1 MKEIKINNGISMVVG
16 DNNISFYYNTILSEK
31 IFFICS
37 SFLSMFLF
45 VAFSVVSSICFLELL
60 KSPNLLVTGV
70 FCVFGAVSC
79 LLLLIA
85 YYLFVSGFSQYA
97 CINFDNGVMSFYSKK
112 ILSYSKTLDSDDY
125 VIINFTR
132 RGGKYGV
139 RYGIAIRLKRK
150 SGLGHLFRWRTI
162 LMSGALEGRVAS
174 YKMSRK
180 IEEQIKEVF
189 PDLTVINQCKERS
202 SWR

>member
-60 KSPNLLVTGV
+60 KSPNLLVTGI

-125 VIINFTR
+125 VIINFTYN
-132 RGGKYGV
+132 RGS
-139 RYGIAIRLKRK
+139 YGIGIRLKRK
-150 SGLGHLFRWRTI
+150 RGLGHFFLWRTI
-162 LMSGALEGRVAS
+162 LNSGFLAGQWAS

-180 IEEQIKEVF
+180 IEDQIKEVF
-189 PDLTVINQCKERS
+189 PTLSVVNQCRERS
-202 SWR
+202 SWSKGDM

>member
-45 VAFSVVSSICFLELL
+45 VA
-60 KSPNLLVTGV
+60 VTGV
-70 FCVFGAVSC
+70 FCVSGAVSC

-150 SGLGHLFRWRTI
+150 SGLGHFFRWRTI
-162 LMSGALEGRVAS
+162 LMSGALEGQVAS